1 MLDFIKYTHP
11 TINTNQLKRT
21 LSKTE
26 DKNTG
31 VIVVKKTFHLL
42 NHFNLTKE
50 KRSTSLYWIRMMST
64 ENDIDYPEDDIG
76 TNWCVMM
83 IVKACN
89 RLEHMQ
95 LSGRAPMVAQ
105 PAMYR
110 QSKSNLY
117 GFKWISYHSTLSF
130 RS

>member
-1 MLDFIKYTHP
+1 MYSNNAVFFF
-11 TINTNQLKRT
+11 
-21 LSKTE
+21 
-26 DKNTG
+26 KNAIL
-31 VIVVKKTFHLL
+31 VSFWSLEIVET
-42 NHFNLTKE
+42 
-50 KRSTSLYWIRMMST
+50 
-64 ENDIDYPEDDIG
+64 
-76 TNWCVMM
+76 
-83 IVKACN
+83 CN

-95 LSGRAPMVAQ
+95 LSGRAPVVAQ